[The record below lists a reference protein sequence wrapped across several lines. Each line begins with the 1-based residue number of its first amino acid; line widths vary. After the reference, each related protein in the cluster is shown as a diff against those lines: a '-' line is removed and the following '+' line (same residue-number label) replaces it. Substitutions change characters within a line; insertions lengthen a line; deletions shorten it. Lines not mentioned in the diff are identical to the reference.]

1 MATPYFFGRQCS
13 GGSSTCNSTQLKRVA
28 EMRTFVKL
36 IMQARSQAKMGG
48 ALRGVLFFLSLALCG
63 LLYFYRRFV
72 ILEISHKGK
81 DKNLSGQLS
90 AVSTNSIP
98 GPAFA
103 RHRAL
108 RKVAFYLLFAAF
120 GAITTTTAWAAQTQ
134 SNVEALLEQARGEEI
149 SGDYAAAERIYKQV
163 LALAPES
170 LETLKRLGVLEQT
183 ELKFDDSI
191 QLFKQ
196 VLANDPRYPGV
207 NFFLGVSYFGKND
220 FNQSIDSFDRE
231 LKTPNPHPRAHY
243 YLGLALQSSGRLE
256 EALSQLNQSLAQN
269 PKDADALYELAR
281 IYKNASLRSIEL
293 LKALDEDSFQLHA
306 LMGEVYAEEERY
318 PEAIEEYQAALA
330 KRPDAQGMHYAI
342 GIAYWAQR
350 RMDLAEKEFKDA
362 WKENPNDALT
372 NLYLGDIAVRDQR
385 FSEALRFLLVAQRGQ
400 PNMSQVHVL
409 LGKCYL
415 GQKEPEKA
423 KDEFLA
429 AINADPAAAQPHYLL
444 ANVYHE
450 LHDQEA
456 RAAEL
461 AQFERLSKQEKEKT
475 RQHNPQN

>member
-1 MATPYFFGRQCS
+1 MATPYFLRKAVLGRILYLQLHTAK
-13 GGSSTCNSTQLKRVA
+13 TCRRNAYV
-28 EMRTFVKL
+28 VKL
-36 IMQARSQAKMGG
+36 IMQARSQAKPGG

-63 LLYFYRRFV
+63 LLYFGRRFV
-72 ILEISHKGK
+72 ILEISHKVK
-81 DKNLSGQLS
+81 DKNLSGQPS
-90 AVSTNSIP
+90 VVSTNSIP

-108 RKVAFYLLFAAF
+108 RKVAFYLLFSAF

-134 SNVEALLEQARGEEI
+134 SNVEALLEQARGEEN

-191 QLFKQ
+191 KLFKQ

-372 NLYLGDIAVRDQR
+372 NLYLGDIAVRDQC

-415 GQKEPEKA
+415 GLKEPEKA
-423 KDEFLA
+423 KNEFLA